1 MPMEKMAGRHRR
13 YCNNSATEMTVRLE
27 LAAVSKSYG
36 HDKNRV
42 TALHDISFTL
52 TKGEFLAIQGP
63 SGSGKSTLLNICG
76 LIDHPSTGH
85 YALNGSV
92 LSQLNAK
99 ARCSYRRREIGF
111 IFQRHQ
117 LIPAMTVYENI
128 AYPLLLNGIRKK
140 QIKHNV
146 DQLLERMGLTH
157 RLTHLPK
164 QLSGGE
170 RQRVGIAR
178 ALIKRPQLVIADEPS
193 ASLDHQHAHAGLQLM
208 RELNREYGAS
218 FLIASHDP
226 FVIDHCD
233 RKIELLDGRLG
244 AST

>member
-1 MPMEKMAGRHRR
+1 MA
-13 YCNNSATEMTVRLE
+13 TRLS
-27 LAAVSKSYG
+27 LNAISKTYG
-36 HDKNRV
+36 TGENRIA
-42 TALHDISFTL
+42 ALHEISFSL
-52 TKGEFLAIQGP
+52 GAGEFLAIQGP

-76 LIDHPSTGH
+76 LIDHATDGD
-85 YALNGSV
+85 YYLNDIAI
-92 LSQLNAK
+92 SQLNNNE
-99 ARCSYRRREIGF
+99 RCAYRRRDIGF

-128 AYPLLLNGIRKK
+128 AYPLLLNDVPQKNIR
-140 QIKHNV
+140 HDV
-146 DQLLERMGLTH
+146 EQLLTTMGLAH
-157 RLTHLPK
+157 RHKHLPK

-193 ASLDHQHAHAGLQLM
+193 ASLDHQHAHTGLQLM
-208 RELNREYGAS
+208 RELNQEYGAS

-233 RKIELLDGRLG
+233 RQLSLLDGRIEG
-244 AST
+244 AV

>member
-1 MPMEKMAGRHRR
+1 
-13 YCNNSATEMTVRLE
+13 MTIRLE

-42 TALHDISFTL
+42 TALHEISFTL
-52 TKGEFLAIQGP
+52 AEGEFLAVQGP

-76 LIDHPSTGH
+76 LIDNPSDGRYT
-85 YALNGSV
+85 LNGAAVAQLSV
-92 LSQLNAK
+92 NE
-99 ARCSYRRREIGF
+99 RCAYRRREIGF

-117 LIPAMTVYENI
+117 LIPAMTAYENI
-128 AYPLLLNGIRKK
+128 AYPLLLNGIKAK
-140 QIKHNV
+140 QIKHDVN
-146 DQLLERMGLTH
+146 QLLNTMELEH
-157 RLTHLPK
+157 RRKHLPK

-244 AST
+244 TST

>member
-1 MPMEKMAGRHRR
+1 MPA
-13 YCNNSATEMTVRLE
+13 RLS
-27 LAAVSKSYG
+27 LNAISKHYG
-36 HDKNRV
+36 PESQQV
-42 TALHDISFTL
+42 TALNEVSL
-52 TKGEFLAIQGP
+52 SLEEGEFLAIQGP

-76 LIDHPSTGH
+76 LIDHPSSGDYH
-85 YALNGSV
+85 LNGIAV
-92 LSQLNAK
+92 AQLNEQQ
-99 ARCSYRRREIGF
+99 RCTHRRQMIGF

-128 AYPLLLNGIRKK
+128 AYPLLLNNISAKNTRYEVEQILTTLDLMQRRK
-140 QIKHNV
+140 
-146 DQLLERMGLTH
+146 
-157 RLTHLPK
+157 HLPR

-193 ASLDHQHAHAGLQLM
+193 ASLDHQHTHTGLQLM
-208 RELNREYGAS
+208 RELNQAFGAS

-233 RKIELLDGRLG
+233 RRISLLDGRMDDR
-244 AST
+244 A

>member
-1 MPMEKMAGRHRR
+1 
-13 YCNNSATEMTVRLE
+13 MTIRLE

-52 TKGEFLAIQGP
+52 AEGEFLAVQGP

-76 LIDHPSTGH
+76 LIDNPSDGSYT
-85 YALNGSV
+85 LNGVAVAQLSV
-92 LSQLNAK
+92 NE
-99 ARCSYRRREIGF
+99 RCAYRRREIGF

-128 AYPLLLNGIRKK
+128 AYPLLLNNIKPKK
-140 QIKHNV
+140 IKHDVN
-146 DQLLERMGLTH
+146 QLLNTMSLEH
-157 RLTHLPK
+157 RRTHLPK

-208 RELNREYGAS
+208 RELNRDYGAS

-233 RKIELLDGRLG
+233 RKIELLDGHLG

>member
-1 MPMEKMAGRHRR
+1 MVGRHRHC
-13 YCNNSATEMTVRLE
+13 YNNLPTEMAIRLE

-36 HDKNRV
+36 HDKNQI
-42 TALHDISFTL
+42 TALHEISFTL
-52 TKGEFLAIQGP
+52 AEGEFLAVQGP

-76 LIDHPSTGH
+76 LIDPPSAGH
-85 YALNGSV
+85 YSLNGTA
-92 LSQLNAK
+92 LSQLNTK
-99 ARCSYRRREIGF
+99 ARCGYRRREIGF

-140 QIKHNV
+140 QIKLDV
-146 DQLLERMGLTH
+146 EQLLVRMGLIH
-157 RLTHLPK
+157 RRAHLPK

-226 FVIDHCD
+226 FVIDRCD